1 MGAAM
6 NDLVLG
12 AAGLLVTCA
21 LGVLSWIQWS
31 TSEKATARQREKEE
45 SARSRQRDVELTRW
59 GNSVIELMAELEA
72 ECFPLAASAKSR
84 SHVVETLAWR
94 ASALVDQGRL
104 FFPNIGASDKSSG
117 DRIGLLDEVI
127 RATYVAQYVAAGRT
141 EVDGK
146 LLRAHVYSARKR
158 FIKSLQERTRPALYE
173 VNDSETGVRVPLDPR
188 DWPQPSFERRVI

>member
-1 MGAAM
+1 M

-94 ASALVDQGRL
+94 ASA
-104 FFPNIGASDKSSG
+104 ASDKSRG
-117 DRIGLLDEVI
+117 YRIGLLDEVI

-173 VNDSETGVRVPLDPR
+173 VDGSETGVRVPLDPR
-188 DWPQPSFERRVI
+188 DWPQPSFEPRVI